1 LLDVWFIT
9 AGPSPLRYT
18 GQVRR
23 VRNVRYGSQRI
34 TNSRYLGGAPH
45 LHSSAGGSSGSPPPA
60 GAIQIDLG
68 TALQGAVAVADFF
81 VKRSAARRVAQ
92 RELEQTCLQ
101 LAQEYQGLLGVPDL
115 LMRAQC
121 DRKQAECCLQQL
133 ERASL
138 CRYLCDYQQEA
149 LYVFPGF
156 LPRQWECDYCQSRLP
171 VPQGTPASSMCQCAG
186 CGANMTQK
194 IID

>member
-1 LLDVWFIT
+1 MFGT
-9 AGPSPLRYT
+9 ARKESPTRAISGGLPT
-18 GQVRR
+18 FTPQLVAQAARR
-23 VRNVRYGSQRI
+23 PQP
-34 TNSRYLGGAPH
+34 APRQDEP
-45 LHSSAGGSSGSPPPA
+45 AAEARKASP
-60 GAIQIDLG
+60 AIQIDLG